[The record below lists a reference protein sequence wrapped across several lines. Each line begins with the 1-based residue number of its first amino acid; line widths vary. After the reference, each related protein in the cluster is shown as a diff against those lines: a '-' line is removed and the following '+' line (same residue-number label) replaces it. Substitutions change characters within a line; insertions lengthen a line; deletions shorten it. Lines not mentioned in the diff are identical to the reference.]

1 MSYSPVTDFIGLL
14 RSTAGG
20 VRAERMPGLDYV
32 ITAISR
38 IGLFKVS
45 VSSTPP
51 IANQSTTVW
60 LLPAS
65 PSWVAEGSVFL
76 WNAGTSEYE
85 LATPQLWSAFLSTAT
100 AGATPIIQDVVTNA
114 ANVNAATTILRVQN
128 VGAPVT
134 LTMPLSSAK
143 VGAVLVSDWNN
154 LAGTN
159 NIVINRAG
167 SDVFP
172 NGATSLTIAGDGGS
186 LLLRPVP
193 GGYAL

>member
-1 MSYSPVTDFIGLL
+1 MSYSPATDFLGLL

-20 VRAERMPGLDYV
+20 VRAERMPGLDYIV
-32 ITAISR
+32 VALAR
-38 IGLFKVS
+38 MGLCKVS
-45 VSSTPP
+45 VSSVAP
-51 IANQSTTVW
+51 IINQSTTVW

-65 PSWVAEGSVFL
+65 PSWVAEGAVFL
-76 WNAGTSEYE
+76 WNASTSEYE
-85 LATPQLWSAFLSTAT
+85 VATPLLWSAFLSTAT
-100 AGATPIIQDVVTNA
+100 AGATPIVQDVVTNA

-134 LTMPLSSAK
+134 LTLPLSSSK
-143 VGAVLVSDWNN
+143 IGAVLVSDWNN

-159 NIVINRAG
+159 NILINRAG

-186 LLLRPVP
+186 VLLRPVP